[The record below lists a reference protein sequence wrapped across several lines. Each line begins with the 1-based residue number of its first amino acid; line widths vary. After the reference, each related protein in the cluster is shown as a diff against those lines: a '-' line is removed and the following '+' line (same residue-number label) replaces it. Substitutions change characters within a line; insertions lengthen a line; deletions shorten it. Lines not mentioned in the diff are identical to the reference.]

1 MHDYASHEQK
11 VLSNMGVVDAG
22 LQYGKL
28 GVWHSGELTADKW
41 VAVEYPLDHALNK
54 NGNTEAAF
62 VYIYFSLMTML

>member
-1 MHDYASHEQK
+1 
-11 VLSNMGVVDAG
+11 MGVVDAG

-54 NGNTEAAF
+54 NGNKIGRAH
-62 VYIYFSLMTML
+62 V